1 MISCDAISSSP
12 LVDGATTKACMC
24 IVHIVHTLGEKFKR
38 NNFKLSGSHS
48 GRSSRSGT
56 EQWDGREE
64 EEGGEGGGDRH
75 QPRLRHHHLKQQLAG
90 EGANRNCC
98 QDFKSSTEEEHIE
111 LGRGNSVHNY

>member
-24 IVHIVHTLGEKFKR
+24 IVHIAHTLAEKFKR

-64 EEGGEGGGDRH
+64 EGGGEGGGDRH

-111 LGRGNSVHNY
+111 LGRGNFVQDR

>member
-1 MISCDAISSSP
+1 M
-12 LVDGATTKACMC
+12 
-24 IVHIVHTLGEKFKR
+24 HIVRTLREKFKR
-38 NNFKLSGSHS
+38 NNSKLSGSHS

-98 QDFKSSTEEEHIE
+98 QDFKSYTEEEHIE
-111 LGRGNSVHNY
+111 LGRGNFVQDR